1 MIRIARA
8 SLERWRLSVP
18 VAVSAF
24 ALLSGCESLR
34 TGANP
39 EVPLWVHHPSWAMDL
54 EYSRNVVART
64 RREGEPYERGQ
75 PELDIRGRRVFV
87 GSSDHG
93 LYALRATDGH
103 ELWRFE
109 TLGFV
114 QCEPLYDPNE
124 DVVYFGSNDG
134 ALYKVSAATGQLLW
148 RFFSNAEVARRPV
161 LYRGVL
167 YVVNANDTAMA
178 IRARS
183 GKLVWSRHRAP
194 AMGMETAGY
203 SGPLVWRGKVYV
215 GFSDGNVA
223 AFDAQSGDDRWPAV
237 DLAAEAEELLGE
249 LPQYLDVDTTPVAGE
264 VDAQP
269 VVFVGSYVSGV
280 HALDAETGGT
290 VWHNPTVAGVTELL
304 LWQQPAHP
312 SAPHSGATLP
322 ARELLIAATG
332 TTGLW
337 ALDPQTG
344 QEVWRRSLPRG
355 GVSAPVPVAGA
366 LAVSASQ
373 LGLFLV
379 SPIDGQ
385 VIDGI
390 HMQDGASMTPAAF
403 GRRLFVVSNGG
414 LFLGIHLL
422 APTDHH
428 TRGS

>member
-134 ALYKVSAATGQLLW
+134 A
-148 RFFSNAEVARRPV
+148 R
-161 LYRGVL
+161 
-167 YVVNANDTAMA
+167 
-178 IRARS
+178 
-183 GKLVWSRHRAP
+183 
-194 AMGMETAGY
+194 
-203 SGPLVWRGKVYV
+203 
-215 GFSDGNVA
+215 
-223 AFDAQSGDDRWPAV
+223 
-237 DLAAEAEELLGE
+237 
-249 LPQYLDVDTTPVAGE
+249 
-264 VDAQP
+264 
-269 VVFVGSYVSGV
+269 
-280 HALDAETGGT
+280 
-290 VWHNPTVAGVTELL
+290 
-304 LWQQPAHP
+304 
-312 SAPHSGATLP
+312 
-322 ARELLIAATG
+322 
-332 TTGLW
+332 
-337 ALDPQTG
+337 
-344 QEVWRRSLPRG
+344 
-355 GVSAPVPVAGA
+355 
-366 LAVSASQ
+366 
-373 LGLFLV
+373 
-379 SPIDGQ
+379 
-385 VIDGI
+385 
-390 HMQDGASMTPAAF
+390 
-403 GRRLFVVSNGG
+403 
-414 LFLGIHLL
+414 
-422 APTDHH
+422 
-428 TRGS
+428 

>member
-1 MIRIARA
+1 MRDMLRA
-8 SLERWRLSVP
+8 SSRYRRLSGF
-18 VAVSAF
+18 AAISALG
-24 ALLSGCESLR
+24 LLSGCESLR

-54 EYSRNVVART
+54 EYSRNLVAKT

-75 PELDIRGRRVFV
+75 PELDIEGRRLFV
-87 GSSDHG
+87 GSSDRG

-114 QCEPLYDPNE
+114 QCEPLYDPAE

-134 ALYKVSAATGQLLW
+134 ALYKVTAAEGRLLW

-161 LYRGVL
+161 LSRGVL

-178 IRARS
+178 IDARS

-203 SGPLVWRGKVYV
+203 SGPLLWRGKLYV
-215 GFSDGNVA
+215 GFSDGNVG
-223 AFDAQSGDDRWPAV
+223 AFDARTGDDRWPAV

-249 LPQYLDVDTTPVAGE
+249 IPQYLDVDTTPVAGA

-269 VVFVGSYVSGV
+269 VVFVGSYASGV
-280 HALDAETGGT
+280 YALDAETGAN
-290 VWHNPTVAGVTELL
+290 VWHNPAASGVTELL
-304 LWQQPAHP
+304 LWQQAAHP
-312 SAPHSGATLP
+312 SFADSSTILP

-337 ALDPQTG
+337 ALDTQTG
-344 QEVWRRSLPRG
+344 QEVWRRALPRG
-355 GVSAPVPVAGA
+355 GVSAPVQVAGA

-379 SPIDGQ
+379 SPIDGR

-390 HMQDGASMTPAAF
+390 HMQDGAAMTPAAF

-414 LFLGIHLL
+414 SLLGIHVL
-422 APTDHH
+422 APSDRPR
-428 TRGS
+428 RG